1 MFAACRKLLHIS
13 GSATSTSS
21 ESQDHEPEPEEI
33 ADAFV
38 VLGLLKKDYARP
50 LSTGTLDGLATRQ
63 LAYTVACITDTMMSS
78 DILEIGGDMEPWICN
93 QMCYMKHP
101 GARLRACCY
110 CETLL
115 WHVGMTCDRFRLG
128 REGFPP
134 LICMTAQEGLLQDRL
149 LSAKK
154 KRDRAEETAASFE
167 ACTDCNFPFCFCL
180 CRNILNCR

>member
-1 MFAACRKLLHIS
+1 MCCLCSCTGHAFCICCVLMFAACRKLHHIS
-13 GSATSTSS
+13 GSATSSSS

-38 VLGLLKKDYARP
+38 VLGLEEGLRP
-50 LSTGTLDGLATRQ
+50 SLVHRDPGWSRHRQ

-93 QMCYMKHP
+93 QMWYMKHP
-101 GARLRACCY
+101 GARLRACCC

-128 REGFPP
+128 REGFPS
-134 LICMTAQEGLLQDRL
+134 LICMTA
-149 LSAKK
+149 
-154 KRDRAEETAASFE
+154 
-167 ACTDCNFPFCFCL
+167 
-180 CRNILNCR
+180 